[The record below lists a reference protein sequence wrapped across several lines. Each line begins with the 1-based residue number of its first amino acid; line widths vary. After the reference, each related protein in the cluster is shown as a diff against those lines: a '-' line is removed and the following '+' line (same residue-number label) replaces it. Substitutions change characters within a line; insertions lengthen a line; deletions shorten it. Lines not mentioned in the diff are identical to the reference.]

1 VNERGQ
7 YGQARAAGEPVPE
20 PRYAAMRRAVRAIF
34 NLYNHVRAPFYVYT
48 EVNGVVDAVPAQSV
62 EEANAHFA
70 AFDHTPGEV
79 YAAVFA
85 VADTSWPDPA
95 YQTYRA
101 APPERVAVAG
111 ARSERTRGS
120 YGTSR
125 IGAQLQHVLEL
136 EQRYEGVA
144 AAAAQAL
151 LNGLA
156 TDGVV
161 SSTGTNRWEVAL
173 KDGNNAWV
181 RLEWDPG
188 TGVLQVMITDKQ
200 PHPIDQVR
208 WIRNNLEKILRE
220 KIAPRVSRFGAVA
233 VGLTLYHSVGDRAD
247 AVKQMDIDW
256 NALFASLAAQVGDV
270 ASPMAGVTTSA
281 AQKARDE
288 ELAAWK
294 VVDSFGPLYNEV
306 ERIGKLLVADGMDK
320 NLIMRWRE
328 ESVPPYADITSY
340 AGGNE
345 ALKKQFLAAK
355 AALDTFMPKA
365 QRYAANTR
373 AQELTARRGE
383 VVLAS
388 FDPKKVEWWKTY
400 ALPLIKQWVTFKQA
414 QLGGIY
420 THGDAYIAFAE
431 RFQTNWDVYEDW
443 KSKLD
448 ALRAEA
454 VRRGFTIDVSP
465 TTPLPTTI
473 WADAA
478 HTVEKGAG
486 AIAGGIGDIWTVAKY
501 GIWAVLGIGAV
512 VALSSVASNLRS
524 GKDPAEKY
532 MALVKSR
539 SRTAARAALPAP
551 AQLAL
556 MEGGA

>member
-373 AQELTARRGE
+373 AQELTARRGQ
-383 VVLAS
+383 VVMQS
-388 FDPKKVEWWKTY
+388 FDPKKVQWWKSY
-400 ALPLIKQWVTFKQA
+400 AVPLFNQWNKFRRE
-414 QLGGIY
+414 QLGDY
-420 THGDAYIAFAE
+420 THASDYIAFAE
-431 RFQTNWDVYEDW
+431 RWQTNWDVYEDW
-443 KSKLD
+443 KKKLD
-448 ALRAEA
+448 TLRADAEK
-454 VRRGFTIDVSP
+454 RGFTIEAPKP
-465 TTPLPTTI
+465 TDLPTTVF
-473 WADAA
+473 ADVAD
-478 HTVEKGAG
+478 VVKKGAG
-486 AIAGGIGDIWTVAKY
+486 DIGSGIGDVWKTLKY
-501 GIWAVLGIGAV
+501 GVWAVLGIGAV

-524 GKDPAEKY
+524 GKDPGEKY
-532 MALVKSR
+532 MELIRKP
-539 SRTAARAALPAP
+539 RAPRALPASRK
-551 AQLAL
+551 QLAL
-556 MEGGA
+556 PPGEGA